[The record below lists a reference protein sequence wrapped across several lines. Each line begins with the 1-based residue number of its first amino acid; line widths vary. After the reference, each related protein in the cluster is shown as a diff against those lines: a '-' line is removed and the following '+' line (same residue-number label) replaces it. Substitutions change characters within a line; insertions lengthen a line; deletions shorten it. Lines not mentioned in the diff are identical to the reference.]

1 MYLGT
6 LANGSGDRQE
16 RTQAAKA
23 AIKSACGGGAN
34 ILPSQWTAGKYP
46 LGQTPANLTYIR
58 YQGTYDQYAA
68 KMRAAGYPP
77 TISRYWFECAG
88 GYPMYW
94 NWRIAQQVKTLVPT
108 AEETAEAFVEEVKK
122 IAPPPP
128 IEKPTVVT
136 PPDSRLAPPPP
147 MPPITT
153 GTVPVDSQL
162 YAPPP
167 PAAVSA
173 AFPLQE
179 AYKRRWLERQA
190 GAAADAMPDDAMPA
204 PEKKP
209 GAGIGMAL
217 AAGAAGLLA
226 MVAGG

>member
-6 LANGSGDRQE
+6 LANGSGDAPE
-16 RTQAAKA
+16 RRRIARAAKLA
-23 AIKSACGGGAN
+23 ACRGGGNVLAS
-34 ILPSQWTAGKYP
+34 IWTEKKFPVPYRYPSPSDKYW
-46 LGQTPANLTYIR
+46 A
-58 YQGTYDQYAA
+58 
-68 KMRAAGYPP
+68 
-77 TISRYWFECAG
+77 ECKA

-147 MPPITT
+147 MPPATT
-153 GTVPVDSQL
+153 RGTLPVDSQL